1 MLSSQIFQQL
11 QQIVGE
17 KHASRTLAE
26 RDLHSRDQSP
36 HPPALPDAVVW
47 PASTQEVRAIARLAH
62 EEGIPLVGWGAGT
75 SIEGNPI
82 PVRGGIVVDFRRM
95 DRILAI
101 HAQDFQVTVQPGVL
115 YKDMNRV
122 LARHGLFF
130 APDPGANAS
139 IGGMIA
145 NNAAGTRTV
154 KYGATRDNVLALE
167 VVLADGRVV
176 RTGSRAVKQSA
187 GYDLTHLFTGS
198 EGTLGLITQATLK
211 LAPIPEHFSA
221 ATAAFPTV
229 QDAADAVFGIMG
241 SGLNPAA
248 LELLDQATIR
258 LLKEEAG
265 FAIPTA
271 PNLFLEFHGA
281 SQAALEEELRLAEA
295 ICREC
300 HCLEFQAGLG
310 REAHKQ
316 LWETRHRTFEIML
329 RRHPGQR
336 YLVTDVAVPISRYPE
351 LVAYAAEAMESLE
364 LPGAMVGHA
373 GDGNLHTVV
382 FFHDSP
388 DAQARVEELNRG
400 LVMKALELEGTCTGE
415 HGVGLGKKKYLAQEY
430 GPEAVALM
438 GELKALLDPKGIL
451 NPGKVVE

>member
-11 QQIVGE
+11 QQIVGK

-281 SQAALEEELRLAEA
+281 SQAALEEELKLAEA

-300 HCLEFQAGLG
+300 HCMEFQAGLG
-310 REAHKQ
+310 RKAHKQ

-400 LVMKALELEGTCTGE
+400 LVMKALALEGTCTGE